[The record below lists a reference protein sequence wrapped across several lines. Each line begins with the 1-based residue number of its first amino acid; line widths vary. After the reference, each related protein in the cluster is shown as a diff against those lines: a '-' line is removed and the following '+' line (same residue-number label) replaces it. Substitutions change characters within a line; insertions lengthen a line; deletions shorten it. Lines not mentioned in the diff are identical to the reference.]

1 MEEESQYEKE
11 LTKLANYIETQKNL
25 KVLNKEGGKGGF
37 GSVLFAENTQ
47 AGVKYAVKAQ
57 YVGDSSNQKIDETK
71 LQSCKREAQI
81 MRECSHKNIIELRD
95 EYVIDLYHFIQMDLC
110 EFSLE
115 GWIKKNGTKH
125 IPYANFTYYAQQ
137 IIDGVEYLHNQNYVV
152 RDLSV
157 RNILINKAGV
167 VKLCDFGL
175 AKKTQNAQQS
185 MQFSIAGPKGVFAY
199 FPPEVLKEQS
209 KEVKQSKE
217 ADIWALGICLK
228 LFGGLPIQKVMY
240 LVSCSE
246 FDKLIALDSPNLDP
260 KCNKIIQ
267 YILVQDPQQR
277 PNINQIR
284 EKMHQWFIEN
294 VDDDGNQFEEE
305 QDIMKHPSINDTSE
319 YSQASTNIIINSK
332 SSKQSSQ
339 YSNNNQQDMFSDIFS
354 NNLKS
359 NNSKQYSNIS
369 KQYSTSSKQ
378 YSNNS
383 APQFKSS
390 GLNSRLIDFN
400 YLEADNLLEKY
411 KKNLKNNPDNINYLI
426 TLGFLEACA
435 NYNFKK
441 AEQYFQEAR
450 DINEDEVDCML
461 GQSHIIILSCL
472 KRKYKLIQN
481 YLDKCLAIQSDY
493 WRIHYYQSWLYFL
506 QQKYSQSYE
515 SLQTALGL
523 ELNSPQIYSLK
534 AVLSCLQGNNQL
546 GLSEIEKAIQ
556 LNKEYNDPQILFR
569 KGYIYHKILKNQK
582 ESLAAYKEALDIS
595 QKDMMTLFNITQL
608 YYEQQN
614 HIQAESYGQK
624 ALQLYPNSSHI
635 NYLVGTIQQSKDV
648 AIKYYQK
655 AVEADSGD
663 IDSLEAI
670 AKIYME
676 RNQFPQAIQYYET
689 ILESDVVN
697 VDLLIQIGY
706 LEMEKTKRYERA
718 QIYYKRALEQNPKMT
733 NAYICLGFIHK
744 QKNEDQLAAQQFQK
758 AIEIDPKNHRA
769 FLELGIVN
777 LKMKRDDEAIQHF
790 QKAYNLNKDEP
801 IASFQLGTVFKDKKM
816 YTQALPYFENVIRI
830 NPKDINSLLFA
841 ATCEYEISQTSDK
854 LIKYL
859 KTILE
864 LNQNIP
870 DAYRMLGDCFYQ
882 KDDRNQA
889 EFYLRKTIEYSKV
902 GLEKA
907 YYQLG
912 QIKTDQEKIDECIY
926 FYRKCLEINPNHFG
940 ANYYIAMGYRDK
952 DQYQI
957 AIQHFLKALTLDPK
971 HISTTFNLGYCYRN
985 GFKNLQL
992 AKEYY
997 QRTIQLDPKHFLS
1010 YYNLGGIYEDQL
1022 NVRAAYESYQKVLE
1036 LNPNY
1041 KNAQKCQNYIDQNK
1055 RYVNNLIRSEQPLC
1069 KQCSIF

>member
-1 MEEESQYEKE
+1 MEEENQYEKE
-11 LTKLANYIETQKNL
+11 LTKLANYLETEKNL
-25 KVLNKEGGKGGF
+25 KILKKDGGKGGF
-37 GSVLFAENTQ
+37 GTVLFVEDTQ
-47 AGVKYAVKAQ
+47 KNAKYAVKAQ
-57 YVGDSSNQKIDETK
+57 YVGDSNNQKIDQAK
-71 LQSCKREAQI
+71 LQSCQREAQI

-137 IIDGVEYLHNQNYVV
+137 IIDGVEYLHNQNYIV

-175 AKKTQNAQQS
+175 AKKTQSAQYS
-185 MQFSIAGPKGVFAY
+185 MQFSAAGPKGVFAY
-199 FPPEVLKEQS
+199 FPPEVLKEGSQ
-209 KEVKQSKE
+209 EVKQSKE

-228 LFGGLPIQKVMY
+228 LFGGLQIQKVMY

-246 FDKLIALDSPNLDP
+246 FDKLIAFDSPNLDA
-260 KCNKIIQ
+260 KCNKLIQ
-267 YILVQDPQQR
+267 YILICDPKQR

-294 VDDDGNQFEEE
+294 IDDEGNQFEEE
-305 QDIMKHPSINDTSE
+305 QDFMKHPSINDDSE
-319 YSQASTNIIINSK
+319 QSQASTNIIISSK

-339 YSNNNQQDMFSDIFS
+339 FLNSTQQDEFSNIFS

-359 NNSKQYSNIS
+359 NNSNQYSNN
-369 KQYSTSSKQ
+369 SKQ

-383 APQFKSS
+383 KQYSNNSKQFSNNSKQFKSS
-390 GLNSRLIDFN
+390 GASSRLIDFN
-400 YLEADNLLEKY
+400 YLEADSLIEKY
-411 KKNLKNNPDNINYLI
+411 KKNLKNSPDNINYLI

-435 NYNFKK
+435 NCNFKK
-441 AEQYFQEAR
+441 AEQYFQDAR
-450 DINEDEVDCML
+450 DIDEDDVDCML
-461 GQSHIIILSCL
+461 GQSHIIILNCL

-481 YLDKCLAIQSDY
+481 YLDKCLTIQQNY

-506 QQKYSQSYE
+506 QQKYQLSNE

-534 AVLSCLQGNNQL
+534 AVLSCIQGNNQL

-556 LNKEYNDPQILFR
+556 LNKDQNDPQILFR

-582 ESLAAYKEALDIS
+582 ESLAAYKEALDIC

-608 YYEQQN
+608 YNEQQN
-614 HIQAESYGQK
+614 NIQAESFGQK
-624 ALQLYPNSSHI
+624 ALQLYPNSSYI
-635 NYLVGTIQQSKDV
+635 NYLLGSIQQSKDV

-670 AKIYME
+670 AKIYVE
-676 RNQFPQAIQYYET
+676 RNLYPQAIQYYET

-706 LEMEKTKRYERA
+706 LEMEKTKRYDRA
-718 QIYYKRALEQNPKMT
+718 QIYYKRALEQNPNMV
-733 NAYICLGFIHK
+733 NAQICLGFIHK
-744 QKNEDQLAAQQFQK
+744 QKNEDQLAAQEFQK
-758 AIEIDPKNHRA
+758 AIQIDPNSHRA
-769 FLELGIVN
+769 YLELGIVN
-777 LKMKRDDEAIQHF
+777 LKMKKDDEAISNF
-790 QKAYNLNKDEP
+790 LKAYNLNKDEP
-801 IASFQLGTVFKDKKM
+801 IASFQLGIIYKDKKM
-816 YTQALPYFENVIRI
+816 YPQAIPYFENAIRI
-830 NPKDINSLLFA
+830 NPKDITSLLFA
-841 ATCEYEISQTSDK
+841 ANCEYEICQTSDK

-859 KTILE
+859 KTALE
-864 LNQNIP
+864 LNTNLP

-882 KDDRNQA
+882 KDDRQQA
-889 EFYLRKTIEYSKV
+889 EFYLRKTIEFSKI

-912 QIKTDQEKIDECIY
+912 QIKTDQEKLDECIY
-926 FYRKCLEINPNHFG
+926 FYRKCLEFNPNHFG
-940 ANYYIAMGYRDK
+940 ANYFIAMAYRDK
-952 DQYQI
+952 DAYQI
-957 AIQHFLKALTLDPK
+957 VFSISQKHLLQILNIYLLLLTQDIVIEMVSKTFSSLKNITKEQFNLTQNIFYLTTIQEGFMKTNLMLEQLMRVTRKCQSQTQITRMQK
-971 HISTTFNLGYCYRN
+971 NVKIISTRIKDT
-985 GFKNLQL
+985 
-992 AKEYY
+992 
-997 QRTIQLDPKHFLS
+997 
-1010 YYNLGGIYEDQL
+1010 
-1022 NVRAAYESYQKVLE
+1022 QK
-1036 LNPNY
+1036 
-1041 KNAQKCQNYIDQNK
+1041 I
-1055 RYVNNLIRSEQPLC
+1055 
-1069 KQCSIF
+1069 